1 MSAQSQPNQ
10 CVADALPDPD
20 GRIFPLKR
28 ESRPKAAFHASA
40 AEGAQSAAAAL
51 AGAGTVW

>member
-10 CVADALPDPD
+10 CVADASPDPD

-40 AEGAQSAAAAL
+40 ADGAQSAAAAL